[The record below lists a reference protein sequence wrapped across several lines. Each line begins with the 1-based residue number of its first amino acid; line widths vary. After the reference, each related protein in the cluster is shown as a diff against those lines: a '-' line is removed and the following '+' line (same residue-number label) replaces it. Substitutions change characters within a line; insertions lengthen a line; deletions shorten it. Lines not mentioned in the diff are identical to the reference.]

1 MQTIALTFA
10 LTAVLVMA
18 GLTLLSSRATKRELD
33 EINAK

>member
-18 GLTLLSSRATKRELD
+18 SFTLLSSRATKRELD
-33 EINAK
+33 EINGE